1 MVRKE
6 SVPLSG
12 TISKREKTSMT
23 TMTTEF
29 SAVHIQKKKANRKTG
44 FHSVDRYKRRY
55 NDKQLAVLR
64 RILLP

>member
-12 TISKREKTSMT
+12 TISKREKTSVT

-29 SAVHIQKKKANRKTG
+29 SAVHIQKK
-44 FHSVDRYKRRY
+44 S
-55 NDKQLAVLR
+55 KQENWVSFSGQVQKKVQ
-64 RILLP
+64 